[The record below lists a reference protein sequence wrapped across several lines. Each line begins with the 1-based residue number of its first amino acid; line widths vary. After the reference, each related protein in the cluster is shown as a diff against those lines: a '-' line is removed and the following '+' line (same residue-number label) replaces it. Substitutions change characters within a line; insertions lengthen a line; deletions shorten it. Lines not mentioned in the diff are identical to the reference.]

1 MEIRYFEDSDTLDL
15 AFKELGPVARAVDG
29 PNEDILLDFDEMRV
43 ALVCCFIGLIAASPL
58 SAQPL
63 TDTLITWRGYAR
75 TAQTQ
80 VHLYPGPPD
89 AETRTRTIVVKELA
103 TNRGPSTLSD
113 VRYLAEHIGRQFGID
128 PAQAT
133 WIFHWGAFSFDG
145 ADPSSD
151 KELFLRA
158 TFHRT
163 STNRLSTPY
172 WKVVDRNAVRELTDR
187 RFR

>member
-1 MEIRYFEDSDTLDL
+1 
-15 AFKELGPVARAVDG
+15 
-29 PNEDILLDFDEMRV
+29 MRTT
-43 ALVCCFIGLIAASPL
+43 LIACFVGLLTAFPL

-63 TDTLITWRGYAR
+63 ADTLITWRGYAR
-75 TAQTQ
+75 TAEAR

-89 AETRTRTIVVKELA
+89 EETRTRTILVRELA
-103 TNRGPSTLSD
+103 ANRGPSTLSD
-113 VRYLAEHIGRQFGID
+113 VRYLAEHVGRQFGID

-145 ADPSSD
+145 ATPGGD
-151 KELFLRA
+151 KEVFLRA
-158 TFHRT
+158 TFRRT

-172 WKVVDRNAVRELTDR
+172 WKVIDRNTVRELTDR

>member
-1 MEIRYFEDSDTLDL
+1 
-15 AFKELGPVARAVDG
+15 
-29 PNEDILLDFDEMRV
+29 MRTT
-43 ALVCCFIGLIAASPL
+43 LIACFVGLLTAFPL

-63 TDTLITWRGYAR
+63 ADTLITWRGYAR
-75 TAQTQ
+75 TAEAR

-89 AETRTRTIVVKELA
+89 EETRTRTILVRELA
-103 TNRGPSTLSD
+103 ANRGPSTLSD
-113 VRYLAEHIGRQFGID
+113 VRYLAEHVGRQFGID

-145 ADPSSD
+145 ATPGSD
-151 KELFLRA
+151 KEVFLRA
-158 TFHRT
+158 TFRRT

-172 WKVVDRNAVRELTDR
+172 WKVINRNTVRELTDR